1 MENREEVLME
11 LTRFESCRSAPEIPP
26 VLEAYLRHV
35 AHTGDSL
42 FPWPKVRPLL
52 KRKLDVIADQYCQ
65 HCPPEKIP
73 AMPNVDPFK
82 FDQLRA
88 EIHLRIDALSG
99 TPFTIQRLC
108 ELMTEP
114 QRYYKRTDKFMRG
127 VEKNCAGRDHHR
139 SHQTPAA
146 VCDLCPPPLY
156 ADAGQRRPPPEAVN
170 GAAGPEEE
178 EDDAGASE
186 GISRGAP
193 STSAAGRPP
202 EPEQGQGSADETA
215 AEADVDTDT
224 DAGPTPM
231 EVGPA
236 VEEAVLSDGA
246 TPAEL
251 RTEAPTESVSATG
264 DICSGDAE
272 LSGAGQSSDPAEK
285 TPSVSGQ
292 PGDQS
297 DRPPEPSDPPS
308 QPAEVPVQV
317 IDAPAAA
324 EQTNPPSETSPTSEQ
339 PSVTIEQSVNPSES
353 SVKTSDESSESP
365 DQSCSSTDEFIPS
378 DQPAVAA
385 DPTTGLSDQPSD
397 LSDQPVNPSDPST
410 ATPADQPA
418 EGSPPPAADTT
429 EQSEDVSLDSS
440 NMSLDD
446 SLCGSDAVV
455 GSPPPATG
463 NEPGA

>member
-1 MENREEVLME
+1 MVWKYHLELGTTSHSIIMENREEVLME

-127 VEKNCAGRDHHR
+127 VEKNVLVVTTIEATR
-139 SHQTPAA
+139 
-146 VCDLCPPPLY
+146 
-156 ADAGQRRPPPEAVN
+156 RRPPPEAVN

-178 EDDAGASE
+178 EDEAAGSE
-186 GISRGAP
+186 GVSRGAP

-202 EPEQGQGSADETA
+202 EPEQGHGSADETA

-246 TPAEL
+246 TPVEL
-251 RTEAPTESVSATG
+251 RTEVPTESVSATG
-264 DICSGDAE
+264 DISSGDAE
-272 LSGAGQSSDPAEK
+272 LSGAGEGSDPAEK

-339 PSVTIEQSVNPSES
+339 PSVTIEQSVNPAES
-353 SVKTSDESSESP
+353 SVKTSDEPSESP
-365 DQSCSSTDEFIPS
+365 DQSCSSTDTPFIPS

-385 DPTTGLSDQPSD
+385 DPTTDLSDQPSD

-410 ATPADQPA
+410 VTPADQPA

-463 NEPGA
+463 DEPGA